1 MKTKIRTKVI
11 KGKIHLRHHRTNRSN
26 NSTVFYKKPE
36 TNSPNIEWEIAT
48 KKIKNGSITVVRE
61 IVFHNF

>member
-11 KGKIHLRHHRTNRSN
+11 HLRHHRTNRNN

-48 KKIKNGSITVVRE
+48 KKIKNGSITVIRE